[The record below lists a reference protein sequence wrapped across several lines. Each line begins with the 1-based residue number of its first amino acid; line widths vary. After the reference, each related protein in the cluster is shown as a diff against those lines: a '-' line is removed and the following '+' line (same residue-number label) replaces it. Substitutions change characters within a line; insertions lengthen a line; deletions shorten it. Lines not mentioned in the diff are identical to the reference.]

1 MSTSKKST
9 KKVNKVEELVNN
21 VNIANES
28 VIDTNE
34 SNETLIIDN
43 EPKEEVINVTDS
55 EKEVN
60 SSNDLLN
67 TLNSIT
73 NNEEVLNF
81 ISNDEESLK
90 KLIESL
96 NKLNKLAYS
105 NEGLIDSTKPK
116 KSRISFNVPE
126 EGTQSRKIY
135 DYLQIHYKDE
145 KFSIYK
151 VCKVLN
157 TPSNNTNRIYLKF
170 FKEKRENF
178 FKEIETKK
186 EEEIEEIYD
195 NL

>member
-34 SNETLIIDN
+34 SLIIDN
-43 EPKEEVINVTDS
+43 EPKEEVIDS
-55 EKEVN
+55 
-60 SSNDLLN
+60 
-67 TLNSIT
+67 T
-73 NNEEVLNF
+73 
-81 ISNDEESLK
+81 NDEESSK
-90 KLIESL
+90 RYIESL

-105 NEGLIDSTKPK
+105 NEGLINSTKPK

-126 EGTQSRKIY
+126 EGTQSRRIY

-170 FKEKRENF
+170 FKEKREDF
-178 FKEIETKK
+178 FKELETKK

>member
-34 SNETLIIDN
+34 SLIIDN
-43 EPKEEVINVTDS
+43 EPKEEVIDS
-55 EKEVN
+55 
-60 SSNDLLN
+60 
-67 TLNSIT
+67 T
-73 NNEEVLNF
+73 
-81 ISNDEESLK
+81 NDEESSK
-90 KLIESL
+90 RYIESL

-116 KSRISFNVPE
+116 KSRISFSIPE

-178 FKEIETKK
+178 FKELETKK

>member
-34 SNETLIIDN
+34 
-43 EPKEEVINVTDS
+43 PKE
-55 EKEVN
+55 EVN

-73 NNEEVLNF
+73 NNEEVLNS
-81 ISNDEESLK
+81 ITNDEESLK

-105 NEGLIDSTKPK
+105 NDGLIDSTKPK

-178 FKEIETKK
+178 FKELEANK
-186 EEEIEEIYD
+186 EKEIEEIYD